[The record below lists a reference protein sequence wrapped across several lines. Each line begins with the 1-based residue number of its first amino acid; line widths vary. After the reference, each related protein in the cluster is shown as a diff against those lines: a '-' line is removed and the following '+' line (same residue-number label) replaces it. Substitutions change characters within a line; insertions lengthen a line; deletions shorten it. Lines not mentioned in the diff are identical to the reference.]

1 MERYKIIYIWKTM
14 NDLVPNCGI
23 VWSEAGERRG
33 RMCQVPKLM
42 GSSKV
47 QKLRLQSFQMSGP
60 KLWNAL
66 PRSVRNLKT
75 NDLEEFKQILDQF
88 LCKVPDEPKCD
99 GLNPG
104 ATNALNGRPSNSIL
118 YQVARRTVLRTG
130 SMGHLSKSPT
140 TISKISS
147 NLGKIGLKKML

>member
-1 MERYKIIYIWKTM
+1 
-14 NDLVPNCGI
+14 
-23 VWSEAGERRG
+23 
-33 RMCQVPKLM
+33 MCQVPKLM

-118 YQVARRTVLRTG
+118 YQVARRTEVWRDSDQELDPIT
-130 SMGHLSKSPT
+130 SLY
-140 TISKISS
+140 S
-147 NLGKIGLKKML
+147 N